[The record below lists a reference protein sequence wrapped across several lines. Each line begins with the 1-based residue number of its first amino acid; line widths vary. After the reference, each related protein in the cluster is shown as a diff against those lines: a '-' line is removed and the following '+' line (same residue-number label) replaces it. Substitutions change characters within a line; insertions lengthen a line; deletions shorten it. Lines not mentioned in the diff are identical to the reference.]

1 MQQLHFQSLKR
12 YTHIW
17 INFIGKVVLKLNGG
31 DMKSVQGDSGHAQ
44 VKMVA
49 DVYSHIIDDD
59 RRLNAERMEAAF
71 YSGRQATPEPV
82 QPAATESSADDK
94 ELLLKLLQ
102 NPEMAALLKS
112 LAKTL

>member
-1 MQQLHFQSLKR
+1 MFHSLRHSSITYK
-12 YTHIW
+12 
-17 INFIGKVVLKLNGG
+17 LKLNGG

-59 RRLNAERMEAAF
+59 RRLNAERLEAAF
-71 YSGRQATPEPV
+71 YSGRQTTPEPA
-82 QPAATESSADDK
+82 PAPTTESNGDDAA
-94 ELLLKLLQ
+94 LLMKLLQ